1 MSMETRFLSV
11 SNKTF
16 DYKLPLIK
24 HTYGYNYAS
33 NPVIHRIKMPKM
45 CSRFDLDITFNI
57 SIKSLSDT
65 ISKIKN
71 KKSTFQK
78 TQGSTQYLNF
88 PKNLRF
94 NYKKKEALPQ
104 IVPEN
109 KTYEKF
115 ELSGWEIN

>member
-1 MSMETRFLSV
+1 METRFLSV

-24 HTYGYNYAS
+24 HTCGYNYAS
-33 NPVIHRIKMPKM
+33 NPVIRRIKMPKLR
-45 CSRFDLDITFNI
+45 SRFDLDVTFSI
-57 SIKSLSDT
+57 SIKGLSDT
-65 ISKIKN
+65 INKIKN

-94 NYKKKEALPQ
+94 SYKKKEALPQ

-109 KTYEKF
+109 KTDEKF

>member
-1 MSMETRFLSV
+1 
-11 SNKTF
+11 
-16 DYKLPLIK
+16 
-24 HTYGYNYAS
+24 
-33 NPVIHRIKMPKM
+33 MPKLR
-45 CSRFDLDITFNI
+45 SRLDLDVSFSI
-57 SIKSLSDT
+57 SIKGLSDT

-94 NYKKKEALPQ
+94 SYKKKEALPQ

-109 KTYEKF
+109 KTDEKF